1 MHPYYAPLLTQAA
14 LAAQW
19 LLEGALA
26 RAKITLKGDL
36 AQEHNPTFQAPM
48 SLALECVDRI
58 GQALCEAYPQALR
71 DAHRSHHRPGYQ
83 SSKSPLTDLK
93 IEQLELM
100 DQTQVQ
106 ERIERVRALQSI
118 MFVVSE
124 SLLALDAHVCAMLDV
139 DQVDPGR
146 NPLRP
151 DVYLSSL
158 QVAMTR
164 VRVPRTVRVL
174 WLQHLAGPLG
184 NGLNA
189 IYVEWLT
196 ELRQQGVSPLAL
208 GVRVPQK
215 GAQML
220 AGLGTGQSQ
229 SKAQVRESLLT
240 LERLRRL
247 IAGEYQ
253 PPARNAIEAYSKQF
267 EREFEAARK
276 AEADLIDSQF
286 SPTIP
291 AAYETL
297 QELKQVDQV
306 VQRIEQ
312 HPVPANVV
320 LDPGKLISERD
331 KLFRQANGVG
341 ERLSLEVVALMVD
354 NLVSDTRLLW
364 PIRQVIA
371 RLEIALLQL
380 VLLDV
385 RFFIDRHHPAR
396 LLLQEVAERGLAF
409 GSAEDT
415 QFNYFLVAL
424 QRYLIPLADA
434 EIDSAE
440 PFEIALKLLRSAWR
454 EEAVR
459 SGGLTQLHSAVA
471 ALEDIEKR
479 HIVARRVA
487 AGVRAIAG
495 FEQTPKLI
503 GEFLVGPWA
512 QVVASAQLSGEQGVK
527 DPGGYKAVVKQ
538 LLWSADPAQTSQNV
552 TKLRTLAPRLLSKL
566 REGMRLIDYPA
577 ARTSGFFDQ
586 LMKLHQRAIR
596 AQDAAAEAGPELPG
610 DASAA
615 LADDNPD
622 WVAPAEASASGFISL
637 SDALP
642 ASLAKHSLD
651 GVALVEVVAVE
662 ETAMVE
668 PVLTTQARV
677 DKITVG
683 AWVELSNQGVWSRT
697 QLGWISPQRS
707 MYLFTSVHGKTQ
719 SMTKRMLERLVASG
733 ELKLLTERSVV
744 DGALD
749 AVVQTATLNS
759 LDLRL
764 D

>member
-1 MHPYYAPLLTQAA
+1 MHPYYAQLLTQAA

-26 RAKITLKGDL
+26 RAQITLKGDL
-36 AQEHNPTFQAPM
+36 AQEHNPALQAPM
-48 SLALECVDRI
+48 SLALDGVERL
-58 GQALCEAYPQALR
+58 GPALCEAYPQALR
-71 DAHRSHHRPGYQ
+71 DAHRSHSRPGYQ

-118 MFVVSE
+118 LFVVSE
-124 SLLALDAHVCAMLDV
+124 SLLALDAHVCAMQELD
-139 DQVDPGR
+139 QIDPGR

-196 ELRQQGVSPLAL
+196 ELRQQGVLPLGAR
-208 GVRVPQK
+208 GPQQ

-220 AGLGTGQSQ
+220 AGLGTGRSQ

-286 SPTIP
+286 FPTIP

-312 HPVPANVV
+312 QPVPADVV
-320 LDPGKLISERD
+320 LDPGKLLSERD
-331 KLFRQANGVG
+331 KLFRRADGVG

-354 NLVSDTRLLW
+354 NLVSDTRLMW

-380 VLLDV
+380 VLVDV

-409 GSAEDT
+409 GSTEDA

-434 EIDSAE
+434 DIDSAE
-440 PFEIALKLLRSAWR
+440 PFEVALKSLRRAWR
-454 EEAVR
+454 EAAVR
-459 SGGLTQLHSAVA
+459 SGGLTQLHTAVA
-471 ALEDIEKR
+471 ALEGIEKR
-479 HIVARRVA
+479 HVLARRVA
-487 AGVRAIAG
+487 AGIRAISG
-495 FEQTPKLI
+495 FAQTPKVI
-503 GEFLVGPWA
+503 AEFLLGPWS

-538 LLWSADPAQTSQNV
+538 LLWSADPALASQNLA
-552 TKLRTLAPRLLSKL
+552 KLRTLAPRLLSKL

-577 ARTSGFFDQ
+577 AKTSGFFDQ
-586 LMKLHQRAIR
+586 LMKLHQRAVQ
-596 AQDAAAEAGPELPG
+596 AQDGSAEPGPELSRG
-610 DASAA
+610 ASAEF
-615 LADDNPD
+615 ADDNPD
-622 WVAPAEASASGFISL
+622 WVAPAEASASGFITL
-637 SDALP
+637 SDDLP
-642 ASLAKHSLD
+642 ASLSKLSLD
-651 GVALVEVVAVE
+651 GVAPVEVVAVE

-677 DKITVG
+677 DKLTVG
-683 AWVELSNQGVWSRT
+683 AWVELLNQGVWSRT
-697 QLGWISPQRS
+697 QLGWISPQRT

-719 SMTKRMLERLVASG
+719 SMTKRMLERLVACG